1 MSHKI
6 LFYLDLFTLH
16 FALANYLQNNIDCE
30 LFALIDT
37 TDKPK
42 RFFENQEIV
51 HFKKSWFY
59 HDEIDTKMKPD
70 LKYISEFSEKFDID
84 IEKFIE
90 NDRHFN
96 HYNEFYEFS
105 ENEKFW
111 RNIEV
116 LEL

>member
-70 LKYISEFSEKFDID
+70 LKYISEFSPTRSDLSKKLSLFVS
-84 IEKFIE
+84 FIS
-90 NDRHFN
+90 FIL
-96 HYNEFYEFS
+96 YLF
-105 ENEKFW
+105 
-111 RNIEV
+111 
-116 LEL
+116 